1 LFVLFLC
8 YTTSIDIS
16 MYEPRKQFVHMVA
29 SASADGSI
37 VMQEVE
43 HAQPK
48 AMWESPHGGVEGQLS
63 VDVYVTPRSLVVIAP
78 MAGADTT
85 AISVTLHDDV
95 LTIRGVREMPVAFES
110 VEQGTH
116 AECFWGP
123 FSRTVVLPHAVLSH
137 KVQAEYTN
145 GVLVVELTKAQIESR
160 IPVHIIDE

>member
-1 LFVLFLC
+1 
-8 YTTSIDIS
+8 
-16 MYEPRKQFVHMVA
+16 MVA

-37 VMQEVE
+37 VMHEVE

-48 AMWESPHGGVEGQLS
+48 AMWESGHRVEGQLS
-63 VDVYVTPRSLVVIAP
+63 VDVYTTLRSIIVIAP

-95 LTIRGVREMPVAFES
+95 LTIRGVREMPVAFDT

-116 AECFWGP
+116 TECFWGP

-145 GVLVVELTKAQIESR
+145 GVLVVELTKAQIESK
-160 IPVHIIDE
+160 IPVHIVDE

>member
-1 LFVLFLC
+1 MH
-8 YTTSIDIS
+8 DQ
-16 MYEPRKQFVHMVA
+16 RKQFVHMVA

-43 HAQPK
+43 HTQPK
-48 AMWESPHGGVEGQLS
+48 AMWESSNAVEGQLS
-63 VDVYVTPRSLVVIAP
+63 VDVYATPRSIVVIAP

-95 LTIRGVREMPVAFES
+95 LTIRGVREMPVTCDT

-116 AECFWGP
+116 QECFWGP

-145 GVLVVELTKAQIESR
+145 GVLVVELTKAQIESK
-160 IPVHIIDE
+160 IPVHIVDE

>member
-1 LFVLFLC
+1 
-8 YTTSIDIS
+8 
-16 MYEPRKQFVHMVA
+16 MHEPRKQFVHMIA
-29 SASADGSI
+29 STSKDGSI

-43 HAQPK
+43 QIQPK
-48 AMWESPHGGVEGQLS
+48 AMWESGHRVEGQLS
-63 VDVYVTPRSLVVIAP
+63 VDVYMTPRSIVVVAP

-95 LTIRGVREMPVAFES
+95 LTIRGVREMPVAFDI

-116 AECFWGP
+116 TECFWGP

-145 GVLVVELTKAQIESR
+145 GVLVVELTKAQIESK
-160 IPVHIIDE
+160 IPVHIVDE